1 MQSLQRRIK
10 SVDAEW
16 IEYVMRTSETRVI
29 DDEELKLHLAQDLL
43 DVGAIVNR
51 LQYISRAVVDPTLP
65 TYRPIL
71 TEEARKLHQLKRA
84 AAQKLLVIRSDMIES
99 EELALRAARSKDA
112 EVWQSMRAKV
122 AG

>member
-71 TEEARKLHQLKRA
+71 TEEARKLHQFKRV
-84 AAQKLLVIRSDMIES
+84 AAQKLLAVRSEMIDRHE
-99 EELALRAARSKDA
+99 RAMSDARIQDA